1 MAFNKALGLLVD
13 GYEKEILGL
22 LKKLELRIKG
32 KTVRQGTK
40 KAKVSGS
47 KLERELQKL
56 EFLVNYKTDLRCGR
70 KREKRGGGGGIFT
83 GLVNE
88 APDYFV
94 DC

>member
-70 KREKRGGGGGIFT
+70 GGGIIFWD
-83 GLVNE
+83 LVR
-88 APDYFV
+88 V
-94 DC
+94 SQ